1 MLGGDSKPPDW
12 TKECLIGKT
21 PPSFLTRPQ
30 QPTAFAVDTFP
41 LATVQDSPDL
51 MASLHAY
58 SASRQSQASPT
69 PESSSSSSR
78 SREREEVSMLL
89 LRILAAADYF
99 TTDAALMSNVPPVD
113 VDIIL
118 DPFLLN
124 ALPRSL
130 AGTVCY
136 IVIVAVVAFFLARR
150 TASWIQGLAASN
162 GGPAVGE
169 SSSSGKKRQ

>member
-1 MLGGDSKPPDW
+1 
-12 TKECLIGKT
+12 
-21 PPSFLTRPQ
+21 
-30 QPTAFAVDTFP
+30 
-41 LATVQDSPDL
+41 
-51 MASLHAY
+51 MASLNAY
-58 SASRQSQASPT
+58 SASRQSEAPLT
-69 PESSSSSSR
+69 PKSSS
-78 SREREEVSMLL
+78 SREREETSILL

-130 AGTVCY
+130 AGTACY

-150 TASWIQGLAASN
+150 IASWIQGLAA
-162 GGPAVGE
+162 G
-169 SSSSGKKRQ
+169 SGQEGRRSGRKKRQ